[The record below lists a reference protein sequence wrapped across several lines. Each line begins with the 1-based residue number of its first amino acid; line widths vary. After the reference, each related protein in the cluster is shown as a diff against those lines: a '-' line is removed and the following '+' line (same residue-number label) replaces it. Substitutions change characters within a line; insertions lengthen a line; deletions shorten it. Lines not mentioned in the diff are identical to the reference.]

1 MDYFVHC
8 KICIM
13 QIFENKDYTYNSKFK
28 IRSNIFN
35 RKNKTSFE
43 NTIKNNS
50 KNEKYFIIKI
60 NVNIIIPYYIKISI
74 LKLHYNNLIIRPKSM
89 FSFHFD
95 HKR

>member
-13 QIFENKDYTYNSKFK
+13 QIFKNKDYTYNSKFK

-43 NTIKNNS
+43 NTVKN
-50 KNEKYFIIKI
+50 
-60 NVNIIIPYYIKISI
+60 
-74 LKLHYNNLIIRPKSM
+74 
-89 FSFHFD
+89 
-95 HKR
+95 